1 MMDIERIC
9 REAGAL
15 KWAVLHP
22 EEVSPEDVRRHYEH
36 WLKRGNEGA
45 LSYIDERLAMLIDPF
60 GVRPWA
66 KSLLLIV
73 FRPEKVLDSPLLR
86 LPSPTENGVVGRIAG
101 YALREDYHL
110 AGRRILERIR
120 VELSELGAQQSE
132 LCVDSSPVPEKY
144 LAKVAGLGAGAPN
157 SLVRVAG
164 FGCRVYLGALFVDLE
179 LPSHHGSTEF
189 AVDCAS
195 CLKCRRACP
204 NHAMSEDGTLIVR
217 ACRSWMASEW
227 RGGVTWAQ
235 QQALGG
241 TLFGCSICSSCCPE
255 DTLGDEDLLVD
266 CLALLK
272 MPTAEL
278 RRVIGGT
285 TVEHA
290 GPTLLKRNAA
300 AAVGVQCG
308 TPELQKELLAI
319 CNSPVVAET
328 VREWK
333 DGMAWL

>member
-15 KWAVLHP
+15 KWAVLRP

-60 GVRPWA
+60 GARPWA

-73 FRPEKVLDSPLLR
+73 FRPGKVSDSPLLR
-86 LPSPTENGVVGRIAG
+86 LPPPTENGVVGRIAG

-120 VELSELGAQQSE
+120 EELSRLGAQQSE

-157 SLVRVAG
+157 SMVRVSD
-164 FGCRVYLGALFVDLE
+164 FGCRVYLGVLFVDLE
-179 LPSHHGSTEF
+179 LPSLHGKTEF
-189 AVDCAS
+189 AVECAS
-195 CLKCRRACP
+195 CLKCRLACP
-204 NHAMSEDGTLIVR
+204 NHAMTEDGTLIVR
-217 ACRSWMASEW
+217 ACRSWMAGEW
-227 RGGVTWAQ
+227 HGPLTWAQ
-235 QQALGG
+235 QNALGG
-241 TLFGCSICSSCCPE
+241 NLFGCSICSSCCPE
-255 DTLGDEDLLVD
+255 DALGDEDLHVD
-266 CLALLK
+266 CLKMLK
-272 MPTAEL
+272 MPTGEL
-278 RRVIGGT
+278 RRLIAGT
-285 TVEHA
+285 PLQHVGT
-290 GPTLLKRNAA
+290 TLLKRNAA

-308 TPELQKELLAI
+308 TPELQKELLDI

-328 VREWK
+328 ICEWK
-333 DGMAWL
+333 DRMA